1 MWGKLLGLILGLLV
15 SGAIG
20 GTVRAAEPE
29 TKADDSSSYYW
40 NGHFIG
46 KVGVASTYLPKVIV
60 INQDDIA
67 TPQQT
72 FVLRVK
78 LGEGW
83 KSGWN
88 HYYYPVSSR
97 HWLSVEVIKP
107 STSTHVGIQNGP
119 NGIFVIDSGS
129 SESKTELAYRE
140 FFKMAMDALAGILGL
155 PNFMDPVFN
164 IGSSER
170 GSYTIQT
177 SGDVAHDVS
186 KITIRFYGDSRF
198 RGTDYGAGVT
208 WHITNPQQADY
219 QFKVSGGATL
229 YVAEYSHNSIPVLPM
244 INRIAP
250 TSVIGETERSAD
262 VTTVT
267 EIYYGNKNNN

>member
-1 MWGKLLGLILGLLV
+1 MWRKLLGLMLGLLV
-15 SGAIG
+15 LGAIG
-20 GTVRAAEPE
+20 GIVRAAEPE
-29 TKADDSSSYYW
+29 TNADDSYSYYW

-46 KVGVASTYLPKVIV
+46 KVGVASTYLPKVVV

-78 LGEGW
+78 LGKGW

-88 HYYYPVSSR
+88 HYYYPVSSG

-107 STSTHVGIQNGP
+107 SISTHVGILTGT
-119 NGIFVIDSGS
+119 NGIFVADLGS
-129 SESKTELAYRE
+129 SGSKTEVAYRE
-140 FFKMAMDALAGILGL
+140 FFKMAVDALAGILGL
-155 PNFMDPVFN
+155 PNFMDPLFN
-164 IGSSER
+164 IGRSEK

-177 SGDVAHDVS
+177 SGDVAYDVR

-208 WHITNPQQADY
+208 WSIVNPQEADY
-219 QFKVSGGATL
+219 EFKISGGATL
-229 YVAEYSHNSIPVLPM
+229 YIAGYSHNSIPIIPE
-244 INRIAP
+244 IKRIALA
-250 TSVIGETERSAD
+250 SIIGETERSVS

-267 EIYYGNKNNN
+267 RIYYENKNN